1 LEVRH
6 GEIGQGRRQ
15 GGLEFERGHSTGKV
29 VKKMTSPRI
38 IKGHKVA
45 ASKDNPEYL
54 VKSSKGKQVAHKPSS
69 LLIVGGGPAG
79 MLAGLLFARAGV
91 SVTLLEKHADF
102 FRDFR
107 GDTVHPSTMEILDQ
121 LGMLG
126 RFLER
131 PHVRLERAQI
141 RLAGR
146 DWKIGDLTH
155 LRTPAPFIAMMPQWD
170 FLDFL
175 RDEAS
180 AFPGFALEMNAAVTG
195 FTQSDGRTSGVTLAD
210 GRAIVADLVIAADGR
225 SSLARR
231 LLPLEVL
238 GAPMD
243 VFWFRIGKANKAG
256 GALRGSIAAG
266 RMVVLIDRGSYW
278 QVAFLVPKGGAD
290 AVKAKGIEWIVGEV
304 AAAFP
309 DLTFPPNALDSLDDL
324 HLLTVALDRLTC
336 WHRPGLLAIGD
347 AAHAMSPIGGIGIN
361 LAIQDAVA
369 AANALAGRMARGEPI
384 DGLLDKVQ
392 ARRLFPTR
400 LVQSAQKLA
409 QDAIIGR
416 VLGGGAITR
425 APLAI
430 RLLDRFP
437 LLRRIPGRLIGLGI
451 RREHVTSGTA

>member
-1 LEVRH
+1 MRH
-6 GEIGQGRRQ
+6 GEIGQDRRQ

-29 VKKMTSPRI
+29 VKKLTSPRI

-54 VKSSKGKQVAHKPSS
+54 VKSSAGKQAAHKPSS

-195 FTQSDGRTSGVTLAD
+195 FTQTDGRTSGVTLAD

-290 AVKAKGIEWIVGEV
+290 AVKAKGIEWVAGEV

-369 AANALAGRMARGEPI
+369 AANALAGPMARGEPI